1 MFPKSTLQ
9 MDFASIKFHGEKKK
23 PYIGFNLITGIQHL
37 QKKKIKKKKKASYL
51 DLWNY
56 FTEKELRYIF
66 KSLEAANVLLN
77 TV

>member
-1 MFPKSTLQ
+1 M
-9 MDFASIKFHGEKKK
+9 
-23 PYIGFNLITGIQHL
+23 GIQHL
-37 QKKKIKKKKKASYL
+37 QEKIGSYL

-66 KSLEAANVLLN
+66 KSLVATNVLLN

>member
-1 MFPKSTLQ
+1 
-9 MDFASIKFHGEKKK
+9 MDFSSIKFHGEKK
-23 PYIGFNLITGIQHL
+23 PYIGFNLIMGIQHL
-37 QKKKIKKKKKASYL
+37 QKKIASYL

-66 KSLEAANVLLN
+66 KSLVATNVLLN